1 MTTEKSTSD
10 QTAKQLDPEKQK
22 VRRRVQRA
30 NVHGRVDFLDN
41 FSAWGDRPFETSGM
55 HRYSWIAIALAAA
68 WLFGASTPLAK
79 VALSVA
85 DPVLVAGLLY
95 LGSGIGLALI
105 RSMRSKAGRETPLSR
120 ADLPW
125 LVGAIVVGGV
135 AGPALL
141 LLGLRV
147 TPASTASLLLN
158 LEAVATAGIAWLVF
172 RENVDARVGIG
183 FALILLGGVV
193 LSLPQ
198 GGEPSLSKGALLIA
212 AACLCWGVD
221 NNLTRKISGSDPSQI
236 AMWKGLTA
244 GTVNTILA
252 LATGSPLPSLSVT
265 VMVTVIGFLGFG
277 VSLVLFVLALRHL
290 GAART
295 GAYFSTAPFA
305 GAALAFAL
313 GQGRL
318 DWAFCVSGALMF
330 AGVWLHI
337 AERHEHQHTHEPLE
351 HEHLHCHDEHHQH
364 SHSPED
370 PPGEPHAHRHRHP
383 LLSHAHPHYPDL
395 HHRHEH

>member
-1 MTTEKSTSD
+1 
-10 QTAKQLDPEKQK
+10 
-22 VRRRVQRA
+22 
-30 NVHGRVDFLDN
+30 
-41 FSAWGDRPFETSGM
+41 M
-55 HRYSWIAIALAAA
+55 HRYSWIAIALVAA

-79 VALSVA
+79 LALSSA
-85 DPVLVAGLLY
+85 NPILVAGLLY

-105 RSMRSKAGRETPLSR
+105 RFMRSSARRETPLSR

-125 LVGAIVVGGV
+125 LTGAIVVGGM

-172 RENVDARVGIG
+172 RENVDRRVGIG
-183 FALILLGGVV
+183 FALILLGGVA

-198 GGEPSLSKGALLIA
+198 GDQPSLTKGALLIA
-212 AACLCWGVD
+212 AACLCWGID

-244 GTVNTILA
+244 GAVNTGLA
-252 LATGSPLPSLSVT
+252 LAAGSHLPSLSVT
-265 VMVTVIGFLGFG
+265 MMVAAIGFLGYG

-290 GAART
+290 GTART

-305 GAALAFAL
+305 GAALAFAI
-313 GQGRL
+313 GQGHL
-318 DWAFCVSGALMF
+318 DWAFCGAGTLMF

-337 AERHEHQHTHEPLE
+337 TERHEHQHIHEPLE
-351 HEHLHCHDEHHQH
+351 HEHLHRHDEHHQH
-364 SHSPED
+364 SHSPGD
-370 PPGEPHAHRHRHP
+370 PPGEPHAHRHRHAR
-383 LLSHAHPHYPDL
+383 LIHAHPHYPDL